1 MLIYLF
7 IGCVGSLLLFK
18 LILVAVNY
26 FLVVGFSL
34 QRLLLLRSTGSS
46 CVAFRSCSG
55 RAQEMWPRGSVAPWH
70 VESS

>member
-34 QRLLLLRSTGSS
+34 Q
-46 CVAFRSCSG
+46 
-55 RAQEMWPRGSVAPWH
+55 
-70 VESS
+70 